1 MKNLRILV
9 IVFAGV
15 FFAAAAAWADN
26 IVYDIPAKAELSKL
40 SMYMKNIRSKS
51 DQKAVVF
58 ELDIK
63 NNDAVPHM
71 YSVTVVIP
79 EAGGA
84 EGFIPE
90 EGDVGIAPGETGSTA
105 IGIIYPVFPKEGY
118 TIMVREITE
127 R

>member
-9 IVFAGV
+9 VVFAAV
-15 FFAAAAAWADN
+15 FLAAAAAWADN

-63 NNDAVPHM
+63 NNDVVPHM

-90 EGDVGIAPGETGSTA
+90 KGDVGIAPGETGSTA
-105 IGIIYPVFPKEGY
+105 IGIIYPVFPKTGY
-118 TIMVREITE
+118 TIMVREISE